1 MEQLRYTGICD
12 SIKGEIGRMVVHN
25 TAAIPKLPSPSL
37 PFRHAQTKRKT
48 PASVHIYLPSMDKEG
63 IKVCQQMETGERRV
77 NHCFPKRTGAPMAI
91 DI

>member
-1 MEQLRYTGICD
+1 
-12 SIKGEIGRMVVHN
+12 MVVHIN
-25 TAAIPKLPSPSL
+25 AAIPKLPSPSL

-63 IKVCQQMETGERRV
+63 IKVCQKMETGERRM